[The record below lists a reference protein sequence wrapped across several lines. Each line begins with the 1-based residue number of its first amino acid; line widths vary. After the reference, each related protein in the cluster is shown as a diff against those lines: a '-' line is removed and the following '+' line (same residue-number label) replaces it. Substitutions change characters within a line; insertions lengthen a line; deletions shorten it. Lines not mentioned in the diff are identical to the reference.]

1 MAATGVCQTKGAT
14 VSKISKCTLCS
25 EEFPSKTKLFKHL
38 ESTHGIVDETRSKP
52 TRVCA
57 TVGWV
62 SAEVIDI
69 EEINDSTA
77 RYDETNEAGVT
88 KRKVEGAF
96 FGAIQTAFGSLV
108 LSQEVNPTG
117 KVTPKS
123 YSRGSHDRST
133 APNALERSAHGLADL
148 FVFTLD
154 RHPGVESTWVSRLN
168 EALPDWI
175 KCFSCKIL
183 PGGSSDFSAHQ
194 SCSQRRY
201 EYLLPLK
208 TILPSTDEEYAMVPM
223 YLIEERSYNENPVW
237 KQRASQ
243 SVLKDDF
250 DTKSD
255 EGRNRIHFFRVL
267 KAIMKKFN
275 GRFLLLHNF
284 LSGGACPSDS
294 SSMRV
299 IDRMYHKSTMKDAGD
314 ETWITFSVSG
324 DNFIRGQ
331 IRRMIGLVIALARG
345 WLPMK
350 YFDYAIYRAP
360 YKEKNKPKAEKT
372 TRDDDGGEQ
381 KKKRKKIDTPKEKF
395 RELLHPELGEPREVP
410 DDFESVCD
418 LPAVPGAGLYLAE
431 CKYPMYESKHADK
444 MLFLDPRRASSASEE
459 TDQESLNLLLGF
471 EKKIQ
476 NHITMLPEMRRLMT
490 SEWITDLRQACDA
503 MVANADL
510 ANNLRQR
517 KIQSLEDT
525 QKNCVGFPR
534 NMPASAFEMY
544 SRVLDLLRQADKSG
558 KWPPSSV
565 GRRQVMLDYSTAAG
579 EGSNGGT
586 FSVGAFPS
594 SQSQPKGNELFPE
607 LVRACF
613 DLEKIILPHRKPST
627 TIAINRHAQFRFH
640 RDSGA
645 GSGQTKSAIV
655 ALGDF
660 AGGELQCEFQVED
673 IRYSPYEFD
682 GWGQRHSTLPFFGE
696 RYSLVWFTPLGL
708 E

>member
-1 MAATGVCQTKGAT
+1 MATKKGSRGAT
-14 VSKISKCTLCS
+14 HSKISICNLCS

-38 ESTHGIVDETRSKP
+38 ESFHGIVDDTRSKP
-52 TRVCA
+52 TRVA
-57 TVGWV
+57 VAVGWISSEV
-62 SAEVIDI
+62 SDI

-77 RYDETNEAGVT
+77 RYDETNEASVT
-88 KRKVEGAF
+88 KRRVENVF
-96 FGAIQTAFGSLV
+96 FGTIQAVFGSLV
-108 LSQEVNPTG
+108 LSQETSPSG
-117 KVTPKS
+117 QITPKS
-123 YSRGSHDRST
+123 YSRGSHDRAT

-148 FVFTLD
+148 FVFMLD
-154 RHPGVESTWVSRLN
+154 RHPGVESTWLSKLN
-168 EALPDWI
+168 DALPDWM
-175 KCFSCKIL
+175 KCFSCKVL

-208 TILPSTDEEYAMVPM
+208 TVLPSSEEEFAMVPT
-223 YLIEERSYNENPVW
+223 YLIEERSYNDNPLW

-243 SVLKDDF
+243 STLLKDDF
-250 DTKSD
+250 DSKSD
-255 EGRNRIHFFRVL
+255 EGRHRIHFFRVL

-275 GRFLLLHNF
+275 GRYLLLHNF

-299 IDRMYHKSTMKDAGD
+299 IDRMYHKSTVKDASN
-314 ETWITFSVSG
+314 EIWIVFSVSG

-360 YKEKNKPKAEKT
+360 YKEKSIK
-372 TRDDDGGEQ
+372 DGDTCEQ
-381 KKKRKKIDTPKEKF
+381 KKKRKKVDGPKEKF
-395 RELLHPELGEPREVP
+395 RELLHPQLCEPKEVSE
-410 DDFESVCD
+410 DFESVCG

-444 MLFLDPRRASSASEE
+444 VLFLDPRRSAE
-459 TDQESLNLLLGF
+459 LNQTNSDLLLDF
-471 EKKIQ
+471 ERKIQ
-476 NHITMLPEMRRLMT
+476 NSIMMLPEMRNLMT
-490 SEWITDLRQACDA
+490 LEYIASMRASCAA
-503 MVANADL
+503 MVVRAEL
-510 ANNLRQR
+510 AYSLRMR
-517 KIQSLEDT
+517 KIESLAKLQET
-525 QKNCVGFPR
+525 RVGIPKHI
-534 NMPASAFEMY
+534 PELEATTY
-544 SRVLDLLRQADKSG
+544 SRVLDLLREADKSG
-558 KWPPSSV
+558 RWPPSSV
-565 GRRQVMLDYSTAAG
+565 GRRQVMLES
-579 EGSNGGT
+579 GSNNEGGT
-586 FSVGAFPS
+586 FSVGAFPAT
-594 SQSQPKGNELFPE
+594 QSQPKGNELFPD
-607 LVRACF
+607 LVKACF

-627 TIAINRHAQFRFH
+627 TIAINRHAQFKFH

-660 AGGELQCEFQVED
+660 AGGELQCEYEVED
-673 IRYSPYEFD
+673 IRYTPYEFD
-682 GWGQRHSTLPFFGE
+682 GWGQRHSTLPFSGE